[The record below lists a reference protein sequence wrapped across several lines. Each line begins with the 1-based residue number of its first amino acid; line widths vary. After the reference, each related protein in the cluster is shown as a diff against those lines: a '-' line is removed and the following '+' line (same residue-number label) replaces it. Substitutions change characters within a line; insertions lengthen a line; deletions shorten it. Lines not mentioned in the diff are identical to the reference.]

1 MFRAIF
7 AIWPLFLGIALIQTG
22 NGLQG
27 SLLGTRASL
36 EGFGNFTIG
45 FVISGYYWGF
55 LLGSVVSP
63 KMVQNVGHVRVFGA
77 LSAIA
82 SCTILVHSLIPD
94 PLVWFIM
101 RVFSGLAF
109 AGIYTVSESWLNNA
123 CNNNNRGQVLSIYMM
138 VTMGSLIGG
147 QLLLGTSSPMGF
159 ELFLL
164 TSIIISIA
172 AAPILITAARMPD
185 FSVIENLS
193 LKRMYRISPLA
204 IVAIGIF
211 GITNAM
217 IFGMFAVWATQLG
230 LNNKIIGI
238 ALGCWTG
245 GAVMLQWPIG
255 KLSDIFDRRL
265 ILTITAFLSAFLA
278 LIVSIIAPSNI
289 YLFLFFILLYGGVSN
304 PIYSL
309 CISYANDFLSPQ
321 QMTSAAGT
329 LIFASGLGMIL
340 GPPLASLSIYLFGLN
355 GYFPVI
361 GCVHLI
367 LGIYALWRMSQR
379 AALPQD
385 GQGPHIAVPLRTTP
399 IAVSFS
405 PEVESIQVNQD
416 KNE

>member
-1 MFRAIF
+1 MIKVII
-7 AIWPLFLGIALIQTG
+7 AIWPMLLGIALIQAG

-36 EGFGNFTIG
+36 EGFGNFTTG

-55 LLGSVVSP
+55 LLGSKIGP
-63 KMVQNVGHVRVFGA
+63 KMVERVGHVRVFGA

-82 SCTILVHSLIPD
+82 SSTILIHSLIPD
-94 PLVWFIM
+94 PIIWFIM

-109 AGIYTVSESWLNNA
+109 SGIYIVAESWLNNA
-123 CNNNNRGQVLSIYMM
+123 SDNRNRGQILSIYMIIC
-138 VTMGSLIGG
+138 MGSLIVG
-147 QLLLGTSSPMGF
+147 QLLLGLANPMDF
-159 ELFLL
+159 QLFLL
-164 TSIIISIA
+164 TSIIISLA
-172 AAPILITAARMPD
+172 AAPILITAAKMPE
-185 FSVIENLS
+185 FEALESLS
-193 LKRMYRISPLA
+193 FTRMYRISPLA

-217 IFGMFAVWATQLG
+217 IFGMFAVWGTQMG
-230 LNNKIIGI
+230 LNNQMIGI

-245 GAVMLQWPIG
+245 GAVILQWPIG

-265 ILTITAFLSAFLA
+265 ILTITAFLSSILA
-278 LIVSIIAPSNI
+278 LIAGFISTNNI

-329 LIFASGLGMIL
+329 LIFASSLGMII
-340 GPPLASLSIYLFGLN
+340 GPPLASLSIFIFGLG
-355 GYFPVI
+355 GYLPVI
-361 GCVHLI
+361 GCVHLT
-367 LGIYALWRMSQR
+367 LGIYALWRMTQR
-379 AALPQD
+379 AAIPQE
-385 GQGPHIAVPLRTTP
+385 GQGAHISVQMRTTP

-405 PEVESIQVNQD
+405 PEVDSIEVKDD
-416 KNE
+416 KEG

>member
-7 AIWPLFLGIALIQTG
+7 AIWPLFLGIALIQAG

-55 LLGSVVSP
+55 LLGSVISP

-109 AGIYTVSESWLNNA
+109 SGIYTVSESWLNNA

-138 VTMGSLIGG
+138 VTMGSMIVG

-217 IFGMFAVWATQLG
+217 IFGMFAVWATELG

-278 LIVSIIAPSNI
+278 LIVSLIAPSNI

-329 LIFASGLGMIL
+329 LIFACGLGMIL
-340 GPPLASLSIYLFGLN
+340 GPQLASLSIYLFGLN

-361 GCVHLI
+361 GCIHLI

-385 GQGPHIAVPLRTTP
+385 GQGPHIAVPVRTTP

-405 PEVESIQVNQD
+405 PEVESIQANQD